1 MIINATG
8 ERRFFQMK
16 HVKNAYR
23 LIETQEI
30 PDMFFVVIKYDI
42 LRDLK
47 YTDVV
52 EKCIFKENTQSK

>member
-1 MIINATG
+1 
-8 ERRFFQMK
+8 MK